1 MNGADFKKIRLK
13 LNLRAAAL
21 GHALGYEGSDAN
33 IARTVYRL
41 EAGRRPIPRPIG
53 RLLEMFD
60 AFGVPRAWAGDVAQ
74 CQHSQQPRWTGSRPP
89 LSRSRRGVPV
99 SPAAEQR

>member
-21 GHALGYEGSDAN
+21 CHALGYEGSDAN

-60 AFGVPRAWAGDVAQ
+60 AFGVPPHLGRR
-74 CQHSQQPRWTGSRPP
+74 PRPVPTLRPP
-89 LSRSRRGVPV
+89 LSRSRRGFPV

>member
-1 MNGADFKKIRLK
+1 MDGKEFKKIRVEHLK
-13 LNLRAAAL
+13 LSAAAL

-53 RLLEMFD
+53 RLLE
-60 AFGVPRAWAGDVAQ
+60 
-74 CQHSQQPRWTGSRPP
+74 CSN
-89 LSRSRRGVPV
+89 
-99 SPAAEQR
+99 SPASRGPRSVSSRQIVDKP

>member
-41 EAGRRPIPRPIG
+41 EAGRRPIPKPIG

-60 AFGVPRAWAGDVAQ
+60 AFGVP
-74 CQHSQQPRWTGSRPP
+74 PRLGRRRRPP
-89 LSRSRRGVPV
+89 LLRSRRGVPV

>member
-1 MNGADFKKIRLK
+1 MRQPVNGADFKKIRLK

-60 AFGVPRAWAGDVAQ
+60 AFGVPRAWAGDGA
-74 CQHSQQPRWTGSRPP
+74 RSRPP

>member
-21 GHALGYEGSDAN
+21 GRALGYEGSDAN

-60 AFGVPRAWAGDVAQ
+60 AFGVP
-74 CQHSQQPRWTGSRPP
+74 PRLCRRRRPVPTLRPP

>member
-33 IARTVYRL
+33 IARTIYRL

-60 AFGVPRAWAGDVAQ
+60 AFGVPRAWVGDVAQ
-74 CQHSQQPRWTGSRPP
+74 CQHSQQPKWTSSRPP